1 MWSRCGSYQRI
12 IARAPPAAR
21 STRHPRA
28 RCFDGSVFL
37 RCVSTTKNKDKEEN
51 QKPSKDNSKKSS
63 SIHKMLPKFLQRI
76 QNHKNQQQST
86 DNRNTNTAA
95 ATAGEEVIDMA
106 VGWNPSHR
114 KKKKVVARLPKV
126 HALEEFPHPA
136 TNRALRRHQATVRIL
151 KMAAQRLGDPPT
163 LHLLAF
169 SFWATLGIA
178 AVEGTILC
186 QAWPLVESTEAAQFV
201 AWYSVEQ
208 LIPSITW
215 ATQDPVLVAKS
226 LDLDPHL
233 VLRELSGEDAES
245 ATILLRTHLLATT
258 RFFVA
263 GFMMIASIVRAAG
276 VSAGAFAQYE
286 ERIRQGQE
294 PPLRIHTEES
304 DDENVEYNAGIVIR
318 FCGKDSYTTEVSLQR
333 MGVHIFPVFEYPDR
347 VQYLVWKHSEQMR
360 RPVFW
365 CVREGKYGSSFSW
378 DRFPADA
385 CTFIKRDKTGERIL
399 VLEADATNPHD
410 PLALG
415 NAALDLTLD
424 DASQG
429 FRRMQERY
437 TRAHPSIKFETL
449 RVYLGN
455 SMEIARTG
463 GGHSY
468 TLRHRVKYA
477 KEVDVLIDSRAPVL
491 QRILEWC
498 GKVASGNDRRIVFQT
513 SSRDYFNSLQKILRC
528 YGYELYDPLDLRVG
542 ILSTRDRSNE
552 KDGDISMQVKSLM
565 NILMSNPNLDGIW
578 QEHGA
583 LDILNP
589 SVTQSN
595 KRDEEAGSSD
605 VVREKEKDIQQPW
618 HTGESDMLRHVARM
632 ARLPRLVHMPTTAET
647 VNAVEALITAG
658 EVDATNCC
666 AILERQEGVIALEY
680 VLQRKSDLVRDEE
693 KANTWINRSLHC
705 DGHGTG
711 STDDHKTRNS
721 DGDLDNELS
730 EEEEEDWKQ
739 AELEQRR
746 RRNGLQMICTST
758 IYDDLFRQVR
768 MWTRMGFSSAHIQRE
783 MDQQFHEI
791 LEHSHTARKDDILE
805 QLEQEEEEAATVA
818 SDTDTGQ
825 PERDVPSLDPPS
837 SKL

>member
-1 MWSRCGSYQRI
+1 MWSRCGSYRRI
-12 IARAPPAAR
+12 IARATSAR
-21 STRHPRA
+21 SRHPRA
-28 RCFDGSVFL
+28 NRFDGSVLL
-37 RCVSTTKNKDKEEN
+37 RCVSTTENNNKDKDN
-51 QKPSKDNSKKSS
+51 QNASKDNSQKSS
-63 SIHKMLPKFLQRI
+63 TIHKMLPKFLQRI
-76 QNHKNQQQST
+76 QNHKKEQQSS
-86 DNRNTNTAA
+86 NHRNTNTAA
-95 ATAGEEVIDMA
+95 AEVIDMA
-106 VGWNPSHR
+106 VGWNPSRR
-114 KKKKVVARLPKV
+114 KKKKVIARLPKV

-186 QAWPLVESTEAAQFV
+186 QAWPLVESAEAAQFV

-215 ATQDPVLVAKS
+215 STQDPVLVAKS
-226 LDLDPHL
+226 LDFDPST
-233 VLRELSGEDAES
+233 VLRELSGDDAES

-294 PPLRIHTEES
+294 PPLRIHTKQS
-304 DDENVEYNAGIVIR
+304 DDEDDEYNAGIVIR

-347 VQYLVWKHSEQMR
+347 VQYLVWNHSEQMR
-360 RPVFW
+360 RPVYW

-378 DRFPADA
+378 DRFSADA

-498 GKVASGNDRRIVFQT
+498 SKVASGNDRRILFQT

-542 ILSTRDRSNE
+542 ILSTTDQNNAE
-552 KDGDISMQVKSLM
+552 DGDISIQVQSLM
-565 NILMSNPNLDGIW
+565 NILMSNPHLDGIW

-589 SVTQSN
+589 SVTQN
-595 KRDEEAGSSD
+595 DKKDEKSGSSSGVD
-605 VVREKEKDIQQPW
+605 EKGGNIQQPW
-618 HTGESDMLRHVARM
+618 HTDESDMLRHVAKM

-666 AILERQEGVIALEY
+666 AILERQEGVSALEY

-693 KANTWINRSLHC
+693 KANMWINRSLDYDIH
-705 DGHGTG
+705 
-711 STDDHKTRNS
+711 SNSSIDDHKTRNS
-721 DGDLDNELS
+721 DGDLDNEVS
-730 EEEEEDWKQ
+730 EEEEEKEEDWKK
-739 AELEQRR
+739 AELERRR

-783 MDQQFHEI
+783 MDLQFHEI

-825 PERDVPSLDPPS
+825 SERNVPSLDSPS
-837 SKL
+837 AKL

>member
-1 MWSRCGSYQRI
+1 MKSHKNTLRKVLPRFLQQVTARNDAQRSSNVN
-12 IARAPPAAR
+12 P
-21 STRHPRA
+21 
-28 RCFDGSVFL
+28 
-37 RCVSTTKNKDKEEN
+37 N
-51 QKPSKDNSKKSS
+51 SS
-63 SIHKMLPKFLQRI
+63 SRT
-76 QNHKNQQQST
+76 S
-86 DNRNTNTAA
+86 
-95 ATAGEEVIDMA
+95 EVVDMA
-106 VGWNPSHR
+106 VGWHPSRH
-114 KKKKVVARLPKV
+114 KKVVARLPKV

-136 TNRALRRHQATVRIL
+136 TNRALRRHQATMRIL
-151 KMAAQRLGDPPT
+151 RMAAQRLADPPT

-186 QAWPLVESTEAAQFV
+186 QAWPIVESTDAARFV

-208 LIPSITW
+208 LTPSITW

-226 LDLDPHL
+226 LNLDPAV

-245 ATILLRTHLLATT
+245 ATILLRTHGLANS
-258 RFFVA
+258 RYFVA

-276 VSAGAFAQYE
+276 VSAGAFAEYE

-294 PPLRIHTEES
+294 PPLRIHTEPQT
-304 DDENVEYNAGIVIR
+304 DGYDNGGIVLR
-318 FCGKDSYTTEVSLQR
+318 FCGKDSYTTEVSLER
-333 MGVHIFPVFEYPDR
+333 MGTHIFPVFEFPDR

-378 DRFPADA
+378 DRFPADE
-385 CTFIKRDKTGERIL
+385 CTFIKRDKTGKRIL
-399 VLEADATNPHD
+399 VLEADATNPND

-437 TRAHPSIKFETL
+437 TRAHPTIPFETL

-463 GGHSY
+463 GGHYY

-498 GKVASGNDRRIVFQT
+498 SRVASGKDRRILFQT

-542 ILSTRDRSNE
+542 IMSTRDPGKIDVSDSNV
-552 KDGDISMQVKSLM
+552 QVNSLL
-565 NILMSNPNLDGIW
+565 NILMSNPHLDGIW

-589 SVTQSN
+589 SMTAKQN
-595 KRDEEAGSSD
+595 NDETILSETKK
-605 VVREKEKDIQQPW
+605 KEDNGRQGW
-618 HTGESDMLRHVARM
+618 HTTNESDMLQHVAKM

-666 AILERQEGVIALEY
+666 AILERQEGVRALEY
-680 VLQRKSDLVRDEE
+680 VLQRKSDLVRDDE
-693 KANTWINRSLHC
+693 KANTWINRPLQHDIH
-705 DGHGTG
+705 DGG
-711 STDDHKTRNS
+711 SPEEHKIRNS
-721 DGDLDNELS
+721 DDDLDNEFKEKD
-730 EEEEEDWKQ
+730 EEQDPKE
-739 AELEQRR
+739 AEMERR

-768 MWTRMGFSSAHIQRE
+768 MWTRMGFSAAHIQRE

-791 LEHSHTARKDDILE
+791 LEHSHTARKDDIME
-805 QLEQEEEEAATVA
+805 QLEQEEKNSATISKETLTSTQETPKEE
-818 SDTDTGQ
+818 Q
-825 PERDVPSLDPPS
+825 KDPIVDPLS
-837 SKL
+837 TKL